1 MKEIS
6 NLSEQEKS
14 ALERNRNSHIPRWY
28 VMTLPLNH
36 YGGTRRLQ
44 QELDARTRKEED
56 IFEYFAPI
64 YIKEENTSAGK
75 KQAHLPLLYNYVFI
89 HASESEILKI
99 KKRVPEYSFL
109 PRIKDTK
116 NSHYPYITD
125 QTMENLRWVAA
136 AYSNQIPAFTPNL
149 SYLSKGDKVRI
160 TNGAFKGVEATI
172 IKSPGTREKEIVV
185 CVDDWIWVP
194 LLHVESGAYEV
205 ISLAEDNEKQ
215 LYSRLD
221 SDRLI
226 HGLHQALRNHYTTTG
241 VTAQDRNLA
250 EEAVRN
256 FQNLSATTD
265 VMRCKL
271 YSTLLIA
278 YTVLGNKEK
287 AKEAESTIK
296 SLFPLTKSQQSK
308 ALLSATLYACTDNA
322 IYHSHAHDIID
333 QWAKEEKPKK
343 NKQLLID
350 HLRDYDQW
358 LNH

>member
-1 MKEIS
+1 MKENS
-6 NLSEQEKS
+6 TPENPRKS
-14 ALERNRNSHIPRWY
+14 PSQTSKNSLIPRWY
-28 VMTLPLNH
+28 VMTLPLGH

-44 QELDARTRKEED
+44 QEIDVRRRNGEN

-64 YIKEENTSAGK
+64 YIKEDPSTNGK

-322 IYHSHAHDIID
+322 IYHSHAHDIIA